1 MASEE
6 APFTAVATGYATEI
20 LYAGVALNAADDCAE
35 AIIAGLVAALL
46 SPEPDKRLDVLVQTV
61 TLLKFAYKV
70 PSIIVLVN
78 FTASV
83 VGTKVNAAT

>member
-20 LYAGVALNAADDCAE
+20 LYAGVALNAADDSAE
-35 AIIAGLVAALL
+35 ATIAGLTVL
-46 SPEPDKRLDVLVQTV
+46 SVPVPVMRLDVLVQTV